1 MVIVLSFYKSS
12 HKWLDGSDNKT
23 EIFIDNNNNKA
34 SDKVYK
40 NVEKMPKKIIKIF
53 VVSVSLQ
60 DKVKGRKSS
69 FYEC

>member
-23 EIFIDNNNNKA
+23 EISIDNNNNKTR
-34 SDKVYK
+34 DKVYK

-53 VVSVSLQ
+53 VVSISLQ
-60 DKVKGRKSS
+60 DKVKGRKRS

>member
-23 EIFIDNNNNKA
+23 EISIDNNNNKA

-60 DKVKGRKSS
+60 DKVRGRKRS